1 LRNSVLVVVVGIL
14 CLLSYAQ
21 EPQTPSSNV
30 PASTPPQVKQVVP
43 SYEGQNVASL
53 EIAGRP
59 GIHLEDV
66 QSLVVQREGEPF
78 SQQKIDQTIADLK
91 GTGKFK
97 DVQLQVLPDVHGV
110 RILLV
115 LQPGMYFGIYDFP
128 GALRAFSYTRLLQVV
143 TYPPEGPYS
152 DADITRASEAL
163 LKFFRQNGYFQAH
176 VNPEAVSDPKHGI
189 VNVIFYTQL
198 GKRAKFGDV
207 TLEGADAQQT
217 KLLQSK
223 LKSHMARL
231 RGSAVR
237 KGKTYKLGTLN
248 SASQYLERTLQS
260 KGFLGARVKLVGA
273 AYDAGTNRADITF
286 NVQSGAPIHV
296 KVAGAH
302 LWPWTRRK
310 LIPVYQG
317 LGVDK
322 ELIQEGKAN
331 LVSHFQS
338 KGHFNTDVKVATQQ
352 QGKGESITYTITK
365 GPRHK
370 VKGVSI
376 AGNATLSD
384 AELSKYVG
392 VKKARFLSHGKY
404 SEQLV
409 AKSADNIEAAY
420 KAAGFS
426 TASVAP
432 QVRSEGGDIIVT
444 FNVKEGPRDTVA
456 SLTING
462 ATVPLS
468 QLAPHG
474 LKVVEGSPYSQVLV
488 DSDRTQITARYL
500 QLGFVNATFRATAA
514 PVSKSD
520 KHHVAVTY
528 EIYEGPQVIISDVY
542 TLGRQVTKQS
552 FIDHVAPLGADEP
565 MNQEK
570 LYTAASEL
578 YTPGVFD
585 WAEVDPRRHIT
596 TQDREDVV
604 VKVHESKR
612 NTLTYGFGFEVI
624 NRGGSL
630 PGGTVAVPG
639 LPPFALSSDFK
650 TSEET
655 FWGPRGTIQ
664 YTRRNLRGMGE
675 TFNVS
680 ALAGRLDQRA
690 SVSYLDPSFLG
701 TSWGSS
707 LAVSGEHNE
716 ENPIF
721 SNALLDAG
729 YQFSKPLNARKT
741 ENVIFRYYYRDSDVT
756 HLLIPE
762 LVPPEDRHVRLSG
775 LSAAYTRDTRDSFSD
790 AHRGIYHSYEISI
803 NPQAIGSSVSFAR
816 FLGQTA
822 HYKQLPNSIVWA
834 NSVRLGLEAAFAG
847 SHVPVTEKF
856 FSGGGSTLRGF
867 PLSGAGPQH
876 VISACGT
883 TGCFPVTV
891 PVGGDQLFIVNSEFR
906 IPVPLKK
913 GLGVV
918 GFYDGGNVF
927 ADIGFKGQY
936 TNTLGAG
943 LRYATPVGPIRIDV
957 GHNLNAPPGIKS
969 TQVFITLG
977 QAF

>member
-1 LRNSVLVVVVGIL
+1 MHNSALVVFVGVL
-14 CLLSYAQ
+14 YLVSYAQ
-21 EPQTPSSNV
+21 ERKTPSSNV
-30 PASTPPQVKQVVP
+30 PASTPPQVKQVVH

-53 EIAGRP
+53 EITGRP
-59 GIHLEDV
+59 DVHFENV
-66 QSLVVQREGEPF
+66 QSLVLQREGEPF
-78 SQQKIDQTIADLK
+78 SQQKIDQTIANLK
-91 GTGKFK
+91 GPGKFQ

-110 RILLV
+110 RVLLI

-128 GALRAFSYTRLLQVV
+128 GALRGFSYTRLLQVAN
-143 TYPPEGPYS
+143 YPPEGPYS
-152 DADITRASEAL
+152 DADVTRASEAL
-163 LKFFRQNGYFQAH
+163 LKFFQQNGYFQAH
-176 VNPEAVSDPKHGI
+176 VNPEVVSDPKHGI

-198 GKRAKFGDV
+198 GKRARFGDV
-207 TLEGADAQQT
+207 DLQGADAEQT
-217 KLLQSK
+217 KLLKSK
-223 LKSHMARL
+223 LRSRMARL
-231 RGSAVR
+231 RGSAIR

-248 SASQYLERTLQS
+248 NASQYLERTLQS

-273 AYDAGTNRADITF
+273 AYDAESNRADITF
-286 NVQSGAPIHV
+286 NVQPGPPVHV
-296 KVAGAH
+296 KVEGAH

-331 LVSHFQS
+331 LVSNFQS
-338 KGHFNTDVKVATQQ
+338 KGYFNTEVKVATQQ

-376 AGNATLSD
+376 TGNTTLSD

-404 SEQLV
+404 SEQLM
-409 AKSADNIEAAY
+409 AKSASNLEDAY

-426 TASVAP
+426 TVSITP
-432 QVRSEGGDIIVT
+432 QVKSQGGDITVT

-456 SLTING
+456 SLTIKG
-462 ATVPLS
+462 ATIPLS
-468 QLAPHG
+468 QLAPRG
-474 LKVVEGSPYSQVLV
+474 LKLAEGSPYSQVLV
-488 DSDRTQITARYL
+488 DSDRTQIMARYL
-500 QLGFVNATFRATAA
+500 QLGYVNATFRAMAA
-514 PVSKSD
+514 PVSRSD

-528 EIYEGPQVIISDVY
+528 EVYEGPQVIISDVY

-552 FIDHVAPLGADEP
+552 FINFIAPLGADQP

-570 LYTAASEL
+570 LLTASSEL
-578 YTPGVFD
+578 YTPGIFD

-639 LPPFALSSDFK
+639 LPPFALSSEFK

-680 ALAGRLDQRA
+680 ALAGRLDQRG
-690 SVSYLDPSFLG
+690 SVSFLDPSFIG
-701 TSWGSS
+701 TSWSS
-707 LAVSGEHNE
+707 NVVVSGEHNE

-721 SNALLDAG
+721 SQALLDAG
-729 YQFSKPLNARKT
+729 YQFHKPLNARKT
-741 ENVIFRYYYRDSDVT
+741 QNVIFRYSFRDSNVT

-762 LVPPEDRHVRLSG
+762 LVPPEDRHVRLST
-775 LSAAYTRDTRDSFSD
+775 LTATYANDTRDSFSD
-790 AHRGIYHSYEISI
+790 AHRGTYHTYEINVS
-803 NPQAIGSSVSFAR
+803 PETIGSSVSIAR
-816 FLGQTA
+816 FLGQSA
-822 HYKQLPNSIVWA
+822 HYWELPNSIVWA

-847 SHVPVTEKF
+847 SHVPITEKF